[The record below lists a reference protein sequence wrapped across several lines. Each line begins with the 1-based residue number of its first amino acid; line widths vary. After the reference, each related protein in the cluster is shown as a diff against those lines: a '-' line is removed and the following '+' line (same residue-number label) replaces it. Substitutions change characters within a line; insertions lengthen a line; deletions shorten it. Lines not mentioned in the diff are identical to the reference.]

1 MHQYL
6 KDSKIVLDTSVLVEH
21 INSMSPYRDKIGELF
36 KLGKNKLYT
45 LPLILS
51 ETLYV
56 VSKIYAL
63 ANRTEPNM
71 DALNY
76 VNWIRTRTIIIEDHN
91 LAISAG
97 ELKKTLN
104 IALPDCYVIAAAK
117 KINGIALFTKL
128 EKEMKRKIEILR
140 KSGVLFI
147 EEINI

>member
-1 MHQYL
+1 MEMILRVRKKGVIILPKKIREIAGISEDSDVLVRVEKDSIIIKPYKPITVSINPKMIDRILREEYKLEEEKMHQYL

-63 ANRTEPNM
+63 ANRTKYGCP
-71 DALNY
+71 
-76 VNWIRTRTIIIEDHN
+76 
-91 LAISAG
+91 
-97 ELKKTLN
+97 
-104 IALPDCYVIAAAK
+104 
-117 KINGIALFTKL
+117 
-128 EKEMKRKIEILR
+128 
-140 KSGVLFI
+140 
-147 EEINI
+147 